1 MRSGESS
8 SLWQNGQWGLT
19 EKTFLIILQNSMEQ
33 RPTGGL
39 IEGIGVAVFEKG
51 KLLDISWSSPNDV
64 EASLTG
70 SEDAPFPI
78 KSMLAQSKLL
88 FRDANWAVDG
98 PGSAARIKKC
108 TNGPWAGE

>member
-1 MRSGESS
+1 M
-8 SLWQNGQWGLT
+8 
-19 EKTFLIILQNSMEQ
+19 
-33 RPTGGL
+33 
-39 IEGIGVAVFEKG
+39 
-51 KLLDISWSSPNDV
+51 DISWSSPNDV

-98 PGSAARIKKC
+98 PGSAARIKKMYERAMGRGVDGVVFFLRQGWM
-108 TNGPWAGE
+108 TFW